1 MVAGTNFSFDNWTKQ
16 FASAKIDNTTGQITT
31 SIPDFIFASDKFYN
45 DIKTNNG
52 ANAGKIYAGDVLELG
67 RQEVER
73 LDTDRNGLVSAEEYL
88 ADAKKDAE
96 AAGIEFNKEAQTM
109 ALRSFLTIDMD
120 QSDNG
125 KHQLSAEEFAAIFA
139 ATDSQN
145 TNSVANGK
153 LSKDEYATSSMIM
166 SGDFNTQEHINF
178 RGRAK
183 RYLNDLFGIKT
194 Y

>member
-16 FASAKIDNTTGQITT
+16 FASAEIDYTTGTITS

-45 DIKTNNG
+45 DIKNNG
-52 ANAGKIYAGDVLELG
+52 SANAGQIYAGDVLELG
-67 RQEVER
+67 KQEVKR
-73 LDTDRNGLVSAEEYL
+73 LDTTGDGLVSVEEYI

-96 AAGIEFNKEAQTM
+96 AVGIEFNEEAQKK

-120 QSDNG
+120 QSGNG

-139 ATDSQN
+139 AIDSQN
-145 TNSVANGK
+145 ANSDENWK
-153 LSKDEYATSSMIM
+153 ISKDEFAESSNIM
-166 SGDFNTQEHINF
+166 EGNFNTQKHINF